1 MVRGKTRF
9 VPIPSKDEMV
19 AETGA
24 SEPRSD
30 TTIHDPELHALAQL
44 GPDALRRRW
53 RTLMGQRF
61 PSGLGRNLVLRI
73 LAYREQVRRFGDL
86 DLASQRALAASLV
99 GGRDVAPGALEALN
113 GADALHDDSMSL
125 PDRAITPGSLDRLRN
140 IGSIA
145 SMQLVPP
152 PGTVLVREHAGAL
165 YRVMVL
171 DEGFSWN
178 GRIYDS
184 LSKVAF
190 AITGTRWNGPRFFG
204 LRAQKTEG
212 AGKAP
217 SFKETKSQG
226 LCEAPPHRGF
236 APIGGLGA
244 GPRSALR
251 RNVSPAAASEDLSS

>member
-1 MVRGKTRF
+1 MTRGKTTF
-9 VPIPSKDEMV
+9 VPIPNTDGMV

-24 SEPRSD
+24 SPSRSGAV
-30 TTIHDPELHALAQL
+30 HDPELHALALL

-53 RTLMGQRF
+53 RALMGQRF
-61 PSGLGRNLVLRI
+61 PSGLGRNLALRS

-99 GGRDVAPGALEALN
+99 GVRDVALGALEALN
-113 GADALHDDSMSL
+113 GADPLHDNSMS
-125 PDRAITPGSLDRLRN
+125 PQDRAVAPGSSDRARN
-140 IGSIA
+140 TGSIVV
-145 SMQLVPP
+145 MQLVPP

-165 YRVMVL
+165 HRVMVL

-178 GRIYDS
+178 GRTYDS

-204 LRAQKTEG
+204 LRDQKTEE

-217 SFKETKSQG
+217 PLEKTKSQTQR
-226 LCEAPPHRGF
+226 EARHHRGI

-251 RNVSPAAASEDLSS
+251 RDVSPAAASEDLSS